1 MEATASSLTAAQVN
15 QADTERTKRAFVG
28 FLSSALGVDQTYA
41 YEDAQVGNAPGQY
54 LIANPDGTYSQL
66 GRSYSSQNQSAVPA
80 AGLVLTPGLLLL
92 GLAAYFL
99 LKK

>member
-1 MEATASSLTAAQVN
+1 MGQTVSSLTADQVN

-41 YEDAQVGNAPGQY
+41 YEDTNVGNLPGQY
-54 LIANPDGTYSQL
+54 IIANPDGTYSQL
-66 GRSYSSQNQSAVPA
+66 GRSNSSQQSAMP
-80 AGLVLTPGLLLL
+80 GGFVLTPGLLIL
-92 GLAAYFL
+92 GAVAAFFL

>member
-1 MEATASSLTAAQVN
+1 MGLSASSLTADQVN

-41 YEDAQVGNAPGQY
+41 YEDSNVGNLPGQY
-54 LIANPDGTYSQL
+54 IIANPDGTYSQV
-66 GRSYSSQNQSAVPA
+66 GRAVSSQQASIAGITVTPA
-80 AGLVLTPGLLLL
+80 LLIL
-92 GLAAYFL
+92 GAIAAFFL

>member
-1 MEATASSLTAAQVN
+1 MDQSVSSLTAAQVN

-41 YEDAQVGNAPGQY
+41 YEDTNVGNLPGQY
-54 LIANPDGTYSQL
+54 IIANPDGTYSQL
-66 GRSYSSQNQSAVPA
+66 GRASSSQQAM
-80 AGLVLTPGLLLL
+80 AGGFVLTPGLLIL
-92 GLAAYFL
+92 GALAAFFL